1 MATTTTETTT
11 TTVETTGATEHA
23 AKPGM
28 PQLDM
33 TTWPSQLFWLAITFV
48 ALYIVISRVAI
59 PRTGGVIE
67 KRKSTIDADLAAA
80 QKAKADSEKAAQAYE
95 AALAEARAKAN
106 GIAQDNR
113 NKLTVELDADKAK
126 LDASL
131 AAKIA
136 DAEKKVASAKSKA
149 MAEVQSI
156 AADIASSIVSELTG
170 AKLTKAGVAE
180 AVAKAAK

>member
-1 MATTTTETTT
+1 MATTTTETTA
-11 TTVETTGATEHA
+11 ATEHA

-28 PQLDM
+28 PQLD
-33 TTWPSQLFWLAITFV
+33 TSTWPSQLFWLAITFV

-67 KRKSTIDADLAAA
+67 KRKATIDGDLAAA
-80 QKAKADSEKAAQAYE
+80 QKAKAESEKAAQAHE
-95 AALAEARAKAN
+95 ASLAEARGKAN
-106 GIAQDNR
+106 TIAADNR
-113 NKLTVELDADKAK
+113 NTLNAELDGEKAK

-136 DAEKKVASAKSKA
+136 DAEKKIATARGKA
-149 MAEVQSI
+149 MAGVEAM
-156 AADIASSIVSELTG
+156 AADIAQSIVGELTG
-170 AKLTKAGVAE
+170 AKVTKADAAS